1 MAYLAVIAVYVVAAG
16 TALAGFWLT
25 AVLFVGHDY
34 DAAGVIM
41 SAARRVAGRGPL
53 LIAAGVAL
61 GLLGNLAANHLP
73 PASASDL
80 VAPSHPSDLCDL
92 NDGLF
97 GLCGAGQLRR

>member
-34 DAAGVIM
+34 DTAGVVM

-53 LIAAGVAL
+53 RIAAGVAL
-61 GLLGNLAANHLP
+61 GLLGKLAANHLP

-80 VAPSHPSDLCDL
+80 VAPSPSDLCDL

>member
-1 MAYLAVIAVYVVAAG
+1 MAYLVLIAVYVVAAV

-25 AVLFVGHDY
+25 AVLFVGHANDS
-34 DAAGVIM
+34 AGVIM
-41 SAARRVAGRGPL
+41 TALRRVAGRGPI

-73 PASASDL
+73 RSPASEM
-80 VAPSHPSDLCDL
+80 VAPSNATDQCDL

-97 GLCGAGQLRR
+97 GLCGAGQLH

>member
-1 MAYLAVIAVYVVAAG
+1 MAYLALIAVYVVAAC

-25 AVLFVGHDY
+25 AVLFVGHGY
-34 DAAGVIM
+34 DATGVVM
-41 SAARRVAGRGPL
+41 TAVRRVAGRGPL
-53 LIAAGVAL
+53 LIAAGVGL

-73 PASASDL
+73 PAPASDL

-97 GLCGAGQLRR
+97 GLCGAGQLR

>member
-1 MAYLAVIAVYVVAAG
+1 MAYLVLIAVYVVAAG

-34 DAAGVIM
+34 DATGVIM
-41 SAARRVAGRGPL
+41 TAVRRVAGRGPM
-53 LIAAGVAL
+53 LIAAGVAM

-73 PASASDL
+73 PSSASDT
-80 VAPSHPSDLCDL
+80 VRPPHATDLCDL

-97 GLCGAGQLRR
+97 GLCGVGQLR

>member
-1 MAYLAVIAVYVVAAG
+1 MAYLALIAVYVVAAC

-34 DAAGVIM
+34 DATGVVM
-41 SAARRVAGRGPL
+41 TAVRKVAGRGPI

-73 PASASDL
+73 PAPASDL

-97 GLCGAGQLRR
+97 GLCGAGQLR